1 MPKCP
6 HCGEP
11 VAANQERCF
20 ACGQAI
26 RSRDLRIEQTTNP
39 LVFIIGGIAVL
50 VAIVAAVIVTIN
62 ANRRHAQEMEALRLK
77 QIQDS
82 VRKANRAML
91 DSAREQRRTEA
102 EQNLLAQLA
111 DVEAR
116 FNEVRSQ
123 VVKKQPS
130 SQQQFIIN
138 KFQAE
143 IVRLRGLAN
152 TIGSAPP
159 DKRRQLQE
167 ELRDGTRKLRGLV
180 TDLSRA
186 PKNKD
191 Q

>member
-1 MPKCP
+1 MPRCP

-11 VAANQERCF
+11 VGANQERCF
-20 ACGQAI
+20 ACGQPI
-26 RSRDLRIEQTTNP
+26 RSRDLRIEQGTNP
-39 LVFIIGGIAVL
+39 LVFIIGGAAVL

-102 EQNLLAQLA
+102 EQSLLAQLA

-123 VVKKQPS
+123 VIKKQPS

-186 PKNKD
+186 PKSKD

>member
-1 MPKCP
+1 MPRCP

-11 VAANQERCF
+11 IAANQERCF
-20 ACGQAI
+20 ACGQPI
-26 RSRDLRIEQTTNP
+26 RSRDLRIKQTTNP
-39 LVFIIGGIAVL
+39 LVFIVGGVAVL
-50 VAIVAAVIVTIN
+50 VAIIAAVIVTIN

-91 DSAREQRRTEA
+91 DSAREQRRAEA
-102 EQNLLAQLA
+102 EQGLLAQLA

-116 FNEVRSQ
+116 FNEVRGQ

-138 KFQAE
+138 EFQAE

-152 TIGSAPP
+152 TIQSAPP